1 MVTLFV
7 CALCKAAE
15 SDSALAQAGG
25 AGLIDQMQQYLENQ
39 GLQDLVELKPVR
51 CMAACDRPCN
61 AALSAPGKLTFIL
74 RDLSPATAAPALGQF
89 CQQYAACAGG
99 RVPYGLRGA
108 AINNATAYV
117 LPPLEVPATVS

>member
-1 MVTLFV
+1 MITLFV

-15 SDSALAQAGG
+15 PDSVVSPTTGG
-25 AGLIDQMQQYLENQ
+25 EVLIDRLQQYLATQ
-39 GLQDLVELKPVR
+39 GLQNLVELKPVR

-61 AALSAPGKLTFIL
+61 AALSAPGRLTYIL
-74 RDLSPATAAPALGQF
+74 RDLSPTTAAPALAQF

-108 AINNATAYV
+108 TIHGATAYV
-117 LPPLEVPATVS
+117 LPPLAALAS